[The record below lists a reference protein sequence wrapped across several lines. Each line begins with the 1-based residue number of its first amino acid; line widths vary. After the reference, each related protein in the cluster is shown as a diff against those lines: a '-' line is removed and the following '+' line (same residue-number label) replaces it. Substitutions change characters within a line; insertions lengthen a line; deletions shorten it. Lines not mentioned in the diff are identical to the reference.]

1 MMRAAR
7 LVSVFGFID
16 YLCFV
21 LGSDNYVS
29 INWSPQN
36 PIFIADGVKCA
47 PGARKLKVQ
56 VESKVYF
63 ICPNIATVLRQSPF
77 NPQASSMYENI
88 WLLYNKTAFHDCDLS
103 KDPETRLLLKC
114 TSPSSLDFFSVIF
127 TRHTA
132 DDNGLRFKEGRTYY
146 FTATSDGTISGLNN
160 TRGGHCSD
168 ARNNVYMKIEV
179 YICWMSNRTYQ
190 DPECADGV
198 GVVQCPA
205 PPSRSQDIVTQQPV
219 TTSIATTTTEATE
232 NNRSNIEC
240 HPEKS
245 GRQPQTADN
254 VNKEELKMWK
264 TCAISAFAV
273 ASFCIL
279 LIILMTAWFWK
290 HRMERK
296 RCSSGGS
303 FPVDLK
309 NEN

>member
-146 FTATSDGTISGLNN
+146 FTALITV
-160 TRGGHCSD
+160 
-168 ARNNVYMKIEV
+168 AMKGE
-179 YICWMSNRTYQ
+179 T
-190 DPECADGV
+190 D
-198 GVVQCPA
+198 
-205 PPSRSQDIVTQQPV
+205 T
-219 TTSIATTTTEATE
+219 
-232 NNRSNIEC
+232 
-240 HPEKS
+240 K
-245 GRQPQTADN
+245 
-254 VNKEELKMWK
+254 
-264 TCAISAFAV
+264 
-273 ASFCIL
+273 
-279 LIILMTAWFWK
+279 
-290 HRMERK
+290 
-296 RCSSGGS
+296 
-303 FPVDLK
+303 
-309 NEN
+309 